1 MKISVAF
8 DLTSVR
14 FISMTYA
21 IRNSSDDSTEYTEL
35 NAEDAYSQALA
46 HVGFYLKRTDGQDL
60 SQDSDDIKEFMVI
73 DWSDSTL
80 VFKFMEGWYENAC
93 LKALTELGY
102 SVEEEQPTNVLHVT
116 F

>member
-1 MKISVAF
+1 
-8 DLTSVR
+8 
-14 FISMTYA
+14 
-21 IRNSSDDSTEYTEL
+21 
-35 NAEDAYSQALA
+35 
-46 HVGFYLKRTDGQDL
+46 
-60 SQDSDDIKEFMVI
+60 MVI

-102 SVEEEQPTNVLHVT
+102 SVEEEELTNVVHVA

>member
-1 MKISVAF
+1 MKISVALLLVS
-8 DLTSVR
+8 DR

-21 IRNSSDDSTEYTEL
+21 IRNTQENSVEYTEL
-35 NAEDAYSQALA
+35 NQEDAYSQALA

-73 DWSDSTL
+73 DWNDSTL

-102 SVEEEQPTNVLHVT
+102 SVEEEQPENILHVT